1 MAEIFN
7 NYFTESGLSHSLALT
22 ESEFDKHPKSN
33 LINEIVD
40 DQDQE
45 FSFSFQPV
53 TAKYVWDLLSHPNG
67 SKATG
72 VDGIPPR
79 LLKASAPASATPLSR
94 LINYC
99 LKQSC
104 WISKWKSSNI
114 SPVFKKGCEATKVNY
129 RPISILP
136 CVSKIFEQIMY
147 EQLYNYFV
155 SRRLLSDSLSGF
167 LKGHSCCMALL
178 KITEGWREALD
189 ERKTVSAVSIDLSKA
204 FDSICHCLLIRKLA
218 AYGLL
223 DHSIQLICSYLI
235 NHKQRVKIENAYSNW
250 RVVQCGVL
258 QGSLLGPLLFNIYIN
273 DITYVT
279 KNMELRLYADDTTGY
294 AASNS
299 PATLEF
305 YINSDLV
312 RLSQWL
318 EDSYLTIN
326 TTKTQAMIVG
336 KSNYNYELLLKSTN
350 ILTIVELKLLGVS
363 DDR

>member
-1 MAEIFN
+1 
-7 NYFTESGLSHSLALT
+7 
-22 ESEFDKHPKSN
+22 
-33 LINEIVD
+33 
-40 DQDQE
+40 
-45 FSFSFQPV
+45 
-53 TAKYVWDLLSHPNG
+53 
-67 SKATG
+67 
-72 VDGIPPR
+72 
-79 LLKASAPASATPLSR
+79 
-94 LINYC
+94 
-99 LKQSC
+99 
-104 WISKWKSSNI
+104 
-114 SPVFKKGCEATKVNY
+114 
-129 RPISILP
+129 
-136 CVSKIFEQIMY
+136 MY

-155 SRRLLSDSLSGF
+155 SRHLLSDSLSGF
-167 LKGHSCCMALL
+167 LKGHPCCMALL
-178 KITEGWREALD
+178 KITEGWREALG

-204 FDSICHCLLIRKLA
+204 FDCICHCLLIRKLA
-218 AYGLL
+218 EYGLL

-250 RVVQCGVL
+250 CVVQCGVL

-305 YINSDLV
+305 YNSDLA

-318 EDSYLTIN
+318 QDIYLTIN
-326 TTKTQAMIVG
+326 ATATQAMIVG